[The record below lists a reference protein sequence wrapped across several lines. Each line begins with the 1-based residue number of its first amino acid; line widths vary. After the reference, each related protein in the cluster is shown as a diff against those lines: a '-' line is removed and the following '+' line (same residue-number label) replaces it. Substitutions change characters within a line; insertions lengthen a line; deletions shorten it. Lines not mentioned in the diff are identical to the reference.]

1 MSRYLPATKWMI
13 LIVLFAGLY
22 RFALPAASRLHPT
35 ALSRALEA
43 GDVAAAR
50 FLLDTNAEVR
60 FEDICC
66 TPLHQASVLG
76 QIRTVRELLADG
88 ASVDAPDVNGQSAL
102 FGAAATGRD
111 DVVQALLKRGA
122 NVRLVDRFGRTALH
136 WAAISGSEEIAAA
149 LIARGA
155 DPDAVD
161 ARGETPWALARVAGI
176 ADSTGTH

>member
-1 MSRYLPATKWMI
+1 MI

-22 RFALPAASRLHPT
+22 RFALPAAPDSHRT
-35 ALSRALEA
+35 ALNRALEA
-43 GDVAAAR
+43 GDVTAAH
-50 FLLDTNAEVR
+50 FLLEAGTEASV
-60 FEDICC
+60 EDVCC

-76 QIRTVRELLADG
+76 QVRTVRELLVDG
-88 ASVDAPDVNGQSAL
+88 ESVDAPDANGQSAL
-102 FGAAATGRD
+102 FSAAATGRD
-111 DVVQALLKRGA
+111 DVVQALLKQGA

-161 ARGETPWALARVAGI
+161 ARGETPWALAQSAGNDL
-176 ADSTGTH
+176 AGTH

>member
-1 MSRYLPATKWMI
+1 MSRYLPAAKWMI
-13 LIVLFAGLY
+13 LLALFAGLY
-22 RFALPAASRLHPT
+22 RFALPAASGLHPT

-43 GDVAAAR
+43 GDVTAAH
-50 FLLDTNAEVR
+50 FLIETSAEVGCG
-60 FEDICC
+60 DVCC
-66 TPLHQASVLG
+66 TPLHQAAVLG

-102 FGAAATGRD
+102 FSAAATGRD
-111 DVVQALLKRGA
+111 DVVQALLKQGA

-161 ARGETPWALARVAGI
+161 ARGETAWALAQSAGI
-176 ADSTGTH
+176 DAAGTH